1 MTPDFSPKML
11 RGFVYARILM
21 AGYRTVFPDE
31 RKSTKRAVM
40 SFDAACAA
48 ERDRIIKRARITPEQ
63 LDLVLSGRGI
73 ETSARVRLW
82 KALDADPARFGI
94 VLTGMS
100 GQEVAR

>member
-11 RGFVYARILM
+11 RGFVHARISR

-31 RKSTKRAVM
+31 RKSTKRGEL

-48 ERDRIIKRARITPEQ
+48 ERDRIIKRARITTEQ

-73 ETSARVRLW
+73 ETSARLRLW
-82 KALDADPARFGI
+82 KALDVDPARFGI
-94 VLTGMS
+94 VLTGTS

>member
-1 MTPDFSPKML
+1 MRPDFSPKML
-11 RGFVYARILM
+11 RGFVHARISM

-31 RKSTKRAVM
+31 RKSTRRPAV

-48 ERDRIIKRARITPEQ
+48 ERERLIKRARITPEQ
-63 LDLVLSGRGI
+63 LDLVLAGRGI

-94 VLTGMS
+94 VLVGTG

>member
-11 RGFVYARILM
+11 RGFVHARIAM

-31 RKSTKRAVM
+31 RKSTKRSSL
-40 SFDAACAA
+40 SFDDACAA
-48 ERDRIIKRARITPEQ
+48 ERARIIRRARITPEQ

-73 ETSARVRLW
+73 EISARVRLW
-82 KALDADPARFGI
+82 RALDADPARFGI
-94 VLTGMS
+94 VLTGTS

>member
-11 RGFVYARILM
+11 RGFVHARISM

-31 RKSTKRAVM
+31 RKSTKRGEL

-48 ERDRIIKRARITPEQ
+48 ERARLIKRAGLTEEQ
-63 LDLVLSGRGI
+63 MELVLAGRGI

-82 KALDADPARFGI
+82 KALDANPARFGI
-94 VLTGMS
+94 VLTGTS